1 MEKFYLERPSLE
13 RKTEAIEYIDEF
25 IQNNSEIHG
34 VDSINK
40 YLENYESKI
49 SSKNLYLEYNNNY
62 IKR

>member
-34 VDSINK
+34 VDSLNK